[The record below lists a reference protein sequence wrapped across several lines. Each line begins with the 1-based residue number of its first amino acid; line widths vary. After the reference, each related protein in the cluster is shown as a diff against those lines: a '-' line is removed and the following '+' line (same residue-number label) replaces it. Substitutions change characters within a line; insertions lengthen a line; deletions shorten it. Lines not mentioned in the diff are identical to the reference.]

1 MVSICFVGNDDTKF
15 TGDFLILE
23 FQPRTTSVGTT
34 QITPAI
40 KELRDVSG
48 VADLKS
54 SLAKDKISVQFV
66 EGKKLG
72 DVNQDGSINLLD
84 ATYVLQAY
92 NGVRKLTETQE
103 KLADVNGDKKVNLV
117 DVLKIMKYCNGEIKN
132 FN

>member
-1 MVSICFVGNDDTKF
+1 M
-15 TGDFLILE
+15 
-23 FQPRTTSVGTT
+23 
-34 QITPAI
+34 
-40 KELRDVSG
+40 
-48 VADLKS
+48 ADLKS
-54 SLAKDKISVQFV
+54 SLAKDKISVDFV

-72 DVNQDGSINLLD
+72 DVNQDENINLLD